1 MKNRRQKTILPGF
14 GLSLGY
20 TILYLSLIVWSSILA
35 WKQGGLP
42 RQLLTTVWLIALYFW
57 GMNVIST
64 TLLRYQVPVIGLLFV
79 SLPALCETAWAGR
92 IAAAFRKT
100 SLPK

>member
-1 MKNRRQKTILPGF
+1 
-14 GLSLGY
+14 
-20 TILYLSLIVWSSILA
+20 LIVWSGILV
-35 WKQGGLP
+35 WNQGGLP
-42 RQLLTTVWLIALYFW
+42 RQLLTTIWLIALYFW

-64 TLLRYQVPVIGLLFV
+64 TLLRYQVPVIGLLFT

-92 IAAAFRKT
+92 IAAVFRKT